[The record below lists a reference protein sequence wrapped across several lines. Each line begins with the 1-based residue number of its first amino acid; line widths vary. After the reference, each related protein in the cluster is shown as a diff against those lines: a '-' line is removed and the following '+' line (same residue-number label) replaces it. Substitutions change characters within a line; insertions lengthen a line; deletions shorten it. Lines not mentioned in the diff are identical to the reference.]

1 MIKILRVQIAQF
13 KWKQVLWNVS
23 FLQVNQKT
31 WLLEKVF
38 ISYIFNGL
46 TSNIQSVQQLKCDFA
61 SSEVQIIDFTFS
73 LLRKDNLKY
82 PF

>member
-1 MIKILRVQIAQF
+1 MTKILRVQIAQF

-38 ISYIFNGL
+38 ISCIFNGL
-46 TSNIQSVQQLKCDFA
+46 TSNIHSAQQLKCDFA
-61 SSEVQIIDFTFS
+61 SSEVQIIDFTLS